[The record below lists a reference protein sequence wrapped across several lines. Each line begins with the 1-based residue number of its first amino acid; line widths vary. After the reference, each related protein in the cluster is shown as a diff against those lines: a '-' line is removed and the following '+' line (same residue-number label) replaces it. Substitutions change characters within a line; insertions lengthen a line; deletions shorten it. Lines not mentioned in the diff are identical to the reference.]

1 MKKILIIDDE
11 KDVIT
16 YLDTLFKNNGYDTI
30 SADNADD
37 GIEKAKTEKPDL
49 VSLDIVMPGKS
60 GIKVYRTLR
69 DDEQLKRIPVIVVTA
84 ATGYRNDPQEFKKF
98 LSTRRH
104 YPPPDGFVPKPI
116 DKEELIKGVKDL
128 IG

>member
-37 GIEKAKTEKPDL
+37 GIEKAKTEK
-49 VSLDIVMPGKS
+49 SKRGKALSES
-60 GIKVYRTLR
+60 GMVRADATCLLKIPPELLTER
-69 DDEQLKRIPVIVVTA
+69 DS
-84 ATGYRNDPQEFKKF
+84 F
-98 LSTRRH
+98 RRQ
-104 YPPPDGFVPKPI
+104 
-116 DKEELIKGVKDL
+116 
-128 IG
+128 